1 METWGISDEM
11 NIFIPQSIQ
20 TKVELE
26 EIANVKKQLISPS
39 TSSTCIGIVQD
50 GMLGSYNLTDDR
62 IKVDWRS
69 AMNMISYT
77 SIDDFEKFKK
87 KDITGKELFSMI
99 IPNKITMDKGGVKID
114 NGNVISGKINKS
126 ILGAK
131 KENSAIHYVWDEYG
145 EDICRDFIDDVQKLV
160 NHFNLWN
167 GMTIGVGDGIMDKAG
182 KEELDTYLDQ
192 LQHTAAIDITN
203 IENNPNLMD
212 HNAFESK
219 LFSDY
224 NVVRDQASKIAMKN
238 VPEDN
243 KFKIMI
249 TSGAKGKEVNI
260 GQIAGS
266 VGFQAFEG
274 GMMQKTYN
282 DRTLC
287 YFHENDDRPVSRGLC
302 HHAYIDG
309 LDFPEFI
316 YHIKAGR
323 EGIIEQV
330 VKTSETG
337 YAQRKLVVTMED
349 AMIKYDGTVRNANN
363 QIIQF
368 TYGGTGAD
376 TTKQYKYII
385 KVLTMDNDTIKK
397 EYTIN
402 PKNMTK
408 EFDSNINQKLI
419 NEIIILRNQV
429 RKSMVYS
436 TLNYIS
442 FSDKFYF
449 PVNLYRIISSY
460 KGNMKNN
467 KVNDLKPE
475 YVINKI
481 KDVIK
486 FTNTPVVCGSTL
498 DKNNI
503 DLIEDD
509 KLVKMTFYLAL
520 LDGLNVKKMIETFD
534 KKTFDEM
541 IDKIKSNFNDNIV
554 EPGEMVGIVAGQSM
568 GEAVTQMTL
577 NAFHHSGIASLTHG
591 TSGVPRINELISATK
606 NQKTP
611 QMFVYM
617 INKYRD
623 SREASKKI
631 GSFLEK
637 TTIGNIRDKLQVFY
651 DKNPKKK
658 NGFMEI
664 DGMDTPF
671 YGKKKTNNSC
681 QASIDNLPWLIRI
694 NINKEKLLEKELTL
708 LDIASEFCS
717 WWQTRHVTVKKGK
730 DKKKEINELKK
741 ITSMAVLINDE
752 NDPDPM
758 LHIRFN
764 CKDLDKVDK
773 KGGNEKFDRE
783 TIISLVN
790 LIDNF
795 KLKGVQ
801 NIDKINAIVRDN
813 YTDILD
819 GDSMKKGKEQI
830 ILTAGVNLK
839 MLRYIKGIDVY
850 RSYSND
856 IHENYKNYGIF
867 YAKNSLRSEF
877 VRAYENAGNDGCNI
891 QHISLLVDIMSY
903 SGSILPANRHGINK
917 SNIDPLTKAS
927 FEKTVEVLLAA
938 AVFSDSDKMRSVSSR
953 LYTGQAF
960 KGGTGYCEL
969 MLDTNMIMN
978 SEYYDNDSKK
988 SKSKLETNTIANAI
1002 LNTTKDGEEDF
1013 YIP

>member
-1 METWGISDEM
+1 M

-20 TKVELE
+20 TRIELE

-50 GMLGSYNLTDDR
+50 GMLGSYNLTDDKIR
-62 IKVDWRS
+62 IDWRS

-77 SIDDFEKFKK
+77 SIDDFSKLKK

-99 IPNKITMDKGGVKID
+99 IPDKITMNKGKVKIK
-114 NGNVISGKINKS
+114 NGQVISGKINKD

-167 GMTIGVGDGIMDKAG
+167 GMTIGVGDGSMDKKG
-182 KEELDTYLDQ
+182 KEELNLYLEQ
-192 LQHTAAIDITN
+192 LQHTASVDITN
-203 IENNPNLMD
+203 IENNPELMD
-212 HNAFESK
+212 MDSFESK

-224 NVVRDQASKIAMKN
+224 NVVRDEASQIAMKN
-238 VPEDN
+238 VADDN

-249 TSGAKGKEVNI
+249 NSGAKGKPVNI

-287 YFHENDDRPVSRGLC
+287 YFHENDDRPNSRGLC
-302 HHAYIDG
+302 HHSYIDG
-309 LDFPEFI
+309 LDFAEFI

-330 VKTSETG
+330 VKTAETG

-363 QIIQF
+363 QIVQF
-368 TYGGTGAD
+368 VYGGTGAD

-385 KVLTMDNDTIKK
+385 NLLNMDNKTIRENYKIDSK
-397 EYTIN
+397 SL
-402 PKNMTK
+402 TK
-408 EFDSNINQKLI
+408 EFDEKTNDRLI
-419 NEIIILRNQV
+419 NEIIVLRDQV

-460 KGNMKNN
+460 NLDDNKGDR
-467 KVNDLKPE
+467 DLKPE
-475 YVINKI
+475 YVIKKI
-481 KDVIK
+481 KDIVK
-486 FTNTPVVCGSTL
+486 FSNTPVVCGSS
-498 DKNNI
+498 I
-503 DLIEDD
+503 DTQNQNLIEDD
-509 KLVKMTFYLAL
+509 RMVKMTFYLAL
-520 LDGLNVKKMIETFD
+520 LDCLNVKKLVMNMD
-534 KKTFDEM
+534 KKTFDE
-541 IDKIKSNFNDNIV
+541 IVTKIITNFVDNII
-554 EPGEMVGIVAGQSM
+554 EAGEMIGIIAGQSM

-606 NQKTP
+606 NAKTP
-611 QMFVYM
+611 QMFVYL

-623 SREASKKI
+623 SKEVSKKI

-637 TTIGNIRDKLQVFY
+637 TTIGNIRGKLEVFY

-658 NGFMEI
+658 GGFMET
-664 DGMDTPF
+664 DGMDEPF
-671 YGKKKTNNSC
+671 YGKKKTRNSC

-694 NINKEKLLEKELTL
+694 KINKEKLLEKELTL
-708 LDIASEFCS
+708 IDIASEFCS
-717 WWQTRHVTVKKGK
+717 WWQTRHVSVKRGK

-752 NDPDPM
+752 SEAEPM

-764 CKDLDKVDK
+764 SKDLDKTEK
-773 KGGNEKFDRE
+773 KGVNEQFDRE
-783 TIISLVN
+783 TIISFVE

-801 NIDKINAIVRDN
+801 NIDKINAIVRDG
-813 YTDILD
+813 YIDVMD
-819 GDSMKKGKEQI
+819 GDGMERGKEQI
-830 ILTAGVNLK
+830 ILTAGVNLS
-839 MLRYIKGIDVY
+839 MLRYIKGINVY

-856 IHENYKNYGIF
+856 VHENFRNYGVL

-891 QHISLLVDIMSY
+891 QHISLLVDIMSF

-917 SNIDPLTKAS
+917 SSIDPLTKAS
-927 FEKTVEVLLAA
+927 FEKSVEVLMGAA
-938 AVFSDSDKMRSVSSR
+938 AFSESDKMRNVSSR

-960 KGGTGYCEL
+960 RGGTGYCEL
-969 MLDTNMIMN
+969 MLDTQKIMN
-978 SEYYDNDSKK
+978 SEYYDDENKK
-988 SKSKLETNTIANAI
+988 SKSKVETNTIANAI
-1002 LNTTKDGEEDF
+1002 LNTKDEGEGEEDF